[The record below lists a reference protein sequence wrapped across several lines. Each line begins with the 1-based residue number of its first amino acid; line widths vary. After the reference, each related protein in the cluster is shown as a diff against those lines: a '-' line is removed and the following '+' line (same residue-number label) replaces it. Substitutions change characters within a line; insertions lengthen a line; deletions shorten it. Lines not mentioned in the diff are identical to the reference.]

1 MLSCAVQNCITDV
14 PGIKVGH
21 YTDMEAVTGCT
32 VVLCEPGAV
41 PGVDVSGAAPGSRE
55 TEVVRPGSS
64 VERVHAVVLSGGSAY
79 GLDAA
84 GGAMKC
90 LEERGVGFQT
100 RAGLVP
106 IVPASIIYDLGIGN
120 SKVRPGVREG
130 YQACLAAGEGKVEEG
145 CAGAG
150 TGATVGKCLGME
162 RATKSGLGT
171 ASQQLDG
178 GVVVAALMVVNA
190 FGDVVDPRTGQ
201 VIAGPRNAE
210 GDGFLSTSG
219 LLKAGRVAGRPSS
232 PNTVIGV
239 VASNVRLGKEQAGRL
254 ARAAQVGIARTIDPC
269 GTEYDG
275 DVVFWLSMGEKSCD
289 MSLLGAAAA
298 EAVSAA
304 VLRAVVRAR
313 TTAGIP
319 AAGDVVGRG
328 GE

>member
-1 MLSCAVQNCITDV
+1 LRRAVQNCITDV

-21 YTDMEAVTGCT
+21 YTDTEAATGCT
-32 VVLCEPGAV
+32 VVLCESGAV

-84 GGAMKC
+84 GGAMKY
-90 LEERGVGFQT
+90 LEERGIGFQT
-100 RAGLVP
+100 RAALVP
-106 IVPASIIYDLGIGN
+106 IVPAAIIYDLGIG
-120 SKVRPGVREG
+120 SPRARPGVGEG

-171 ASQQLDG
+171 ASRELDG

-190 FGDVVDPRTGQ
+190 FGDVIDPRSGR
-201 VIAGPRNAE
+201 VVAGPRNDA
-210 GDGFLSTSG
+210 GDGFLSTSA
-219 LLKAGRVAGRPSS
+219 LFQAGRVRGRPSTL
-232 PNTVIGV
+232 NTVIGV
-239 VASNVRLGKEQAGRL
+239 VAGNVRLGKEQAGRL
-254 ARAAQVGIARTIDPC
+254 ARAAQVGVARTIDPC

-275 DVVFWLSMGEKSCD
+275 DTIFWLSLGEKRCD
-289 MSLLGAAAA
+289 ISRLGAAAA
-298 EAVSAA
+298 EVVAEA
-304 VLRAVVRAR
+304 VLRAVRQAGA
-313 TTAGIP
+313 TAGIP
-319 AAGDVVGRG
+319 AARDVVRG
-328 GE
+328 GGE